1 MFAEPVKNPH
11 IKKKIKGEATSN
23 VRATNADGEEA
34 AIGT

>member
-11 IKKKIKGEATSN
+11 IKKKIKD